1 MSRYYGLHIISA
13 AVAYLD
19 GIFIEYFRQLIAFRK
34 MFFQNFKEHLSN
46 VCFNIQRKRRVEPDD
61 FPFSFDFI
69 VGVCFVRIFMNKICA
84 KTTVLNEFAYLF

>member
-34 MFFQNFKEHLSN
+34 MFFQNFKEHLSK
-46 VCFNIQRKRRVEPDD
+46 VCFNIQRKRRVEPD
-61 FPFSFDFI
+61 
-69 VGVCFVRIFMNKICA
+69 GWLELMFM
-84 KTTVLNEFAYLF
+84 

>member
-13 AVAYLD
+13 AVTYLD
-19 GIFIEYFRQLIAFRK
+19 GIFIEYFRQLIAFRI

-69 VGVCFVRIFMNKICA
+69 VGVCFLRIFMNKICA
-84 KTTVLNEFAYLF
+84 KTTVLQSFFI